1 MLMSKKYQEQSEANK
16 EALILSGKKVSDKY
30 YTVRQFLAILVKNK
44 KIAPN
49 LLSKGNIVKFS
60 KLAKNYCEE
69 NNWHYVKSSRNSIKM
84 NHGKQVSSYPL
95 EALKEVY
102 LNEFNNNKTVL

>member
-1 MLMSKKYQEQSEANK
+1 MLMSKKYQEQLEASK

-30 YTVRQFLAILVKNK
+30 FTVRQFLAILVKNK

-49 LLSKGNIVKFS
+49 LLSKSFIVKFS
-60 KLAKNYCEE
+60 KIAKKYCEE
-69 NNWHYVKSSRNSIKM
+69 NNWHYVKSSSIKI

-102 LNEFNNNKTVL
+102 LSNFEIK

>member
-1 MLMSKKYQEQSEANK
+1 MSKKYQEQLAANK

-30 YTVRQFLAILVKNK
+30 YTVRQFLAILIKNG

-49 LLSKGNIVKFS
+49 LLSKSNIVKFS
-60 KLAKNYCEE
+60 KLAKNYCIL
-69 NNWHYVKSSRNSIKM
+69 NNWHYVKSSSIKM

-95 EALKEVY
+95 DALKEVY
-102 LNEFNNNKTVL
+102 LNEFNNNKTIL